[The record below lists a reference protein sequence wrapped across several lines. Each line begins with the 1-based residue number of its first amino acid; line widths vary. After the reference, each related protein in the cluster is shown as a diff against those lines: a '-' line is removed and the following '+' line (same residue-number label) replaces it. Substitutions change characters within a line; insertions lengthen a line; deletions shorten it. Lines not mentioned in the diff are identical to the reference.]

1 MKARPSIV
9 WGLAGAMAASDNTSQ
24 IVQGGYE
31 LASRSV
37 GALAWR
43 AVAASAPVCENTW
56 R

>member
-9 WGLAGAMAASDNTSQ
+9 WGLAGTMAASDKPSQ
-24 IVQGGYE
+24 IVQRGYE

-43 AVAASAPVCENTW
+43 AVASECSSV
-56 R
+56 